1 MMISKVEVGADKIR
15 EIYNPDSR
23 TAGRWEYTITCEHCG
38 EEFQTWNA
46 NSLYCSD
53 ECKQQKHQ
61 ATRLQKK
68 AEGRDKICL
77 SCQKSFKGT
86 RLDAKYCSPA
96 CKQAAYR
103 KREPAGEQK
112 TLYLI
117 EIDYYSEQL
126 LDNVIEKLQAKG
138 ITTVYELR
146 IDDGNT
152 ELARIK
158 FLHSNTKYKKLDN
171 VFTTEAYQHNLIYEQ
186 KKMAWNTPDEKL
198 KLLYQKYVSSIDFA
212 ALSQLIGKKE
222 CAALLI
228 HTNGYKQQEWQ
239 TDFLLKALKK
249 SRIFE
254 KVELI

>member
-1 MMISKVEVGADKIR
+1 MIISKVEVGADKIR

-23 TAGRWEYTITCEHCG
+23 TAGRWEYTIKCEHCG

-68 AEGRDKICL
+68 TEGRDKICL
-77 SCQKSFKGT
+77 NCQKSFKGT
-86 RLDAKYCSPA
+86 RLDAKYCSSA
-96 CKQAAYR
+96 CKQEAYR

-117 EIDYYSEQL
+117 EIKYYNEKN
-126 LDNVIEKLQAKG
+126 LDAVIEELKANG
-138 ITTVYELR
+138 VEVVYELR
-146 IDDGNT
+146 TDNGNT

-171 VFTTEAYQHNLIYEQ
+171 VFTTEAYRHNLT
-186 KKMAWNTPDEKL
+186 WNTPDEEL

-228 HTNGYKQQEWQ
+228 HTSGYKRQEWQ
-239 TDFLLKALKK
+239 TELLLKAIKK

>member
-1 MMISKVEVGADKIR
+1 M
-15 EIYNPDSR
+15 
-23 TAGRWEYTITCEHCG
+23 
-38 EEFQTWNA
+38 
-46 NSLYCSD
+46 
-53 ECKQQKHQ
+53 
-61 ATRLQKK
+61 
-68 AEGRDKICL
+68 
-77 SCQKSFKGT
+77 
-86 RLDAKYCSPA
+86 DAKYCSSA

-126 LDNVIEKLQAKG
+126 LDDVIEKLQAKG
-138 ITTVYELR
+138 IMTVYELR
-146 IDDGNT
+146 TDDGNT

-171 VFTTEAYQHNLIYEQ
+171 VFTADIYMH
-186 KKMAWNTPDEKL
+186 KIRIKGKITWDTPEEETKS
-198 KLLYQKYVSSIDFA
+198 LYQKYVSSIDFA
-212 ALSQLIGKKE
+212 TLSQLIGKKE

-228 HTNGYKQQEWQ
+228 HTNGYKRQEWQ
-239 TDFLLKALKK
+239 TELLLKAIKK

>member
-1 MMISKVEVGADKIR
+1 MIISKVEVGADKIR
-15 EIYNPDSR
+15 EIYNPDTR
-23 TAGRWEYTITCEHCG
+23 TAGRWEYTIKCEHCG

-46 NSLYCSD
+46 NSLYCGD

-68 AEGRDKICL
+68 IAGRDKICL
-77 SCQKSFKGT
+77 NCQKSFKGT
-86 RLDAKYCSPA
+86 RLDAKYCSSA
-96 CKQAAYR
+96 CKQEAYR

-117 EIDYYSEQL
+117 EIKYYNEKN
-126 LDNVIEKLQAKG
+126 LDAVIEELKANG
-138 ITTVYELR
+138 VEVVYELR
-146 IDDGNT
+146 TNNGNT
-152 ELARIK
+152 ELAKSK
-158 FLHSNTKYKKLDN
+158 FLHSNTKYKKLYN
-171 VFTTEAYQHNLIYEQ
+171 VFTTEAYIHNLIYKQ
-186 KKMAWNTPDEKL
+186 KKMAWNTPDEEL

-212 ALSQLIGKKE
+212 ALNQLIGKKE

-228 HTNGYKQQEWQ
+228 HTNGCMQQEWQ

>member
-1 MMISKVEVGADKIR
+1 MIINKVEVGADKIR

-38 EEFQTWNA
+38 EEFSTWNA

-53 ECKQQKHQ
+53 ECMQQKHQ

-68 AEGRDKICL
+68 TEGRDKICL
-77 SCQKSFKGT
+77 NCQKSFQGT
-86 RLDAKYCSPA
+86 RLDAKYCSSA

-126 LDNVIEKLQAKG
+126 FDNIIEKLQAKG

-146 IDDGNT
+146 TDDGNT
-152 ELARIK
+152 ELAKTK
-158 FLHSNTKYKKLDN
+158 FLHSNIKYKKLDS
-171 VFTTEAYQHNLIYEQ
+171 VFTADIHIHNIRLQGKIT
-186 KKMAWNTPDEKL
+186 WDTPDEKL

-212 ALSQLIGKKE
+212 ALSQLIGKKD

-228 HTNGYKQQEWQ
+228 HTNGYKRQEWQ
-239 TDFLLKALKK
+239 TELLLKAIKK